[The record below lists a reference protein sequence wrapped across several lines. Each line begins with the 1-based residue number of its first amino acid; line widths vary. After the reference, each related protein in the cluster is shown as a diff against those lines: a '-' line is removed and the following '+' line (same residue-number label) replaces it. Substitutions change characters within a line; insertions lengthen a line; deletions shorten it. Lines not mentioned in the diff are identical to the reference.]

1 LMKMS
6 KRRITVNISA
16 NIDAIK
22 DQLERET
29 GVVFSY
35 VQLIDFLINF
45 YRKNSVKTTWNNK
58 ITDGVKR

>member
-1 LMKMS
+1 MS
-6 KRRITVNISA
+6 KKRITVNISA

>member
-1 LMKMS
+1 MS
-6 KRRITVNISA
+6 KKRITVNISA

-58 ITDGVKR
+58 ITDGVKK

>member
-1 LMKMS
+1 MS